1 MLAHV
6 TLKVVQDEKEE
17 MRMTTK
23 AKSPPRRSRPKSL
36 FGRLTRPTPDL
47 IPDIPEHIARACMQE
62 PPKKQWRYEENNGA

>member
-1 MLAHV
+1 
-6 TLKVVQDEKEE
+6 
-17 MRMTTK
+17 MTTK